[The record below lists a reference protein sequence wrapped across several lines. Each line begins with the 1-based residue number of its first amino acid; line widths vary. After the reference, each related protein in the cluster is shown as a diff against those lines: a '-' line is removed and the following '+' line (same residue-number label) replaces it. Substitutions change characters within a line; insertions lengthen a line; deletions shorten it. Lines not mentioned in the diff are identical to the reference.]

1 MAFVKQFGSLYIGRM
16 IEQRWT
22 IDISKTFIEIEQQ
35 VIAIVEEMDDLGA
48 FNVIPSHDADND
60 N

>member
-1 MAFVKQFGSLYIGRM
+1 M

-35 VIAIVEEMDDLGA
+35 VIAIVEEMDGLGA
-48 FNVIPSHDADND
+48 FDVRPSHDAEND

>member
-1 MAFVKQFGSLYIGRM
+1 M

-22 IDISKTFIEIEQQ
+22 IDISKSFIEIKEQ
-35 VIAIVEEMDDLGA
+35 VVAIVEEMDDLGV
-48 FNVIPSHDADND
+48 FDTSHLHDAHND